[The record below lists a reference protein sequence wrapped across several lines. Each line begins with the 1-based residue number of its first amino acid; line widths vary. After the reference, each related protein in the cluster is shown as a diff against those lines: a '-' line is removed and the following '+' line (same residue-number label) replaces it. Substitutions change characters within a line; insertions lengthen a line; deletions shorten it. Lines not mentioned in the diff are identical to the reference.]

1 MRRERFPLTTALIA
15 LILSVLVSFSSVM
28 CLRDAFTM
36 EVSRRALLTVCV
48 AASAVSLLTMLP
60 RRSWPWTLLVLG
72 LCALAALW
80 QREAVAQ
87 SARYVLW
94 CVTSQYAQAFSGFRI
109 VGEQAGSGLWLL
121 GALGVLLAWLTCWVV
136 AREGNALLVPLA
148 VAPVLVV
155 CLMIVDLAP
164 VLWLTLLTG
173 ALLVLIL
180 SHSVRE
186 RSTEDGGLLAWWL
199 VLPTV
204 ILISVITALWPPADY
219 SWPDWSDRIQ
229 ELTESKSVVQV
240 FQQTLLPERA
250 RWNRELRTVE
260 LSDVGPR
267 TLTGSPVLQ
276 YRSSSGIR
284 YLRGVSLGIYEDNTW
299 KAVASG
305 QFTGWDAEQLQTR
318 QAIGSEQ
325 LEIKSGLGTSPLY
338 TTYYCTAL
346 PEDGLAV
353 DDAYV
358 RNGTQALTYES
369 RYTTGY
375 VGAEDQSYAAFVR
388 ETYTQV
394 PEELRQEL
402 EAFLAENGL
411 LGTDAAEIANFL
423 KGYGT
428 YDLDTPSIPS
438 GTDFVLY
445 FLRESRRGYCVH
457 FASAAAMLLR
467 ANGIPA
473 RYVTGYSVRG
483 EAGLWNQVTS
493 DDAHAWVEYYVAE
506 AGWQPLEPTP
516 AAQQTQEAEPAPEE
530 PVRET
535 AGQTQPDETPQPE
548 PEPPAQTDKEPA
560 QPVPTPQRRTLPK
573 GLLWLLTVP
582 GLLLLLALRRW
593 LGLRY
598 RAKRCSKGHPNR
610 RALTWWRWLSQL
622 TAAQGGTVS
631 EELLSLAEKARFS
644 QHTLT
649 EEELALLRQAVE
661 AQIALLRQ
669 RPLRTRLWHQY
680 GLVLY

>member
-1 MRRERFPLTTALIA
+1 MRRERLPLTTALIA

-28 CLRDAFTM
+28 CLRDAFSM
-36 EVSRRALLTVCV
+36 EVSRKALLAVCLV
-48 AASAVSLLTMLP
+48 ASSFALLAMLP
-60 RRSWPWTLLVLG
+60 RRSWPWTLLVFG

-80 QREAVAQ
+80 QWETVAR

-94 CVTSQYAQAFSGFRI
+94 CVTTQYAKAFSGFRV
-109 VGEQAGSGLWLL
+109 VGEQIGSGLWILSGIGL
-121 GALGVLLAWLTCWVV
+121 LLAWLTTWVV

-204 ILISVITALWPPADY
+204 ILISAITVLWPPADY
-219 SWPDWSDRIQ
+219 SWPDWSEQIQ
-229 ELTESKSVVQV
+229 KLTESKSVIQV
-240 FQQTLLPERA
+240 FQQAILPERA
-250 RWNRELRTVE
+250 RWNRELKSVD
-260 LSDVGPR
+260 LSHVGPR
-267 TLTGSPVLQ
+267 TLTGSPVLE

-299 KAVASG
+299 KAVASE
-305 QFTGWDAEQLQTR
+305 QFTSWDAEKLQTR
-318 QAIGSEQ
+318 RATGAEW
-325 LEIKSGLGTSPLY
+325 LEIESGLGTSQLY
-338 TTYYCTAL
+338 TAYYCTEL

-358 RNGTQALTYES
+358 RNGTQTLHYKSA
-369 RYTTGY
+369 YTTQYTGS
-375 VGAEDQSYAAFVR
+375 EDRTYAAFVR
-388 ETYTQV
+388 ETYTQI

-402 EAFLAENGL
+402 TVFLEENSLLGSDAAALAAFLR
-411 LGTDAAEIANFL
+411 
-423 KGYGT
+423 GYGT

-438 GTDFVLY
+438 GKDFVLY
-445 FLRESRRGYCVH
+445 FLQESRRGYCVH
-457 FASAAAMLLR
+457 FASAAVMLLR

-473 RYVTGYSVRG
+473 RYVTGYSVQG
-483 EAGLWNQVTS
+483 AAGQWNQVTS
-493 DDAHAWVEYYVAE
+493 DDAHAWVEYYLDG
-506 AGWQPLEPTP
+506 AGWQPLDPTP
-516 AAQQTQEAEPAPEE
+516 VAQESREPEQQGQQTPTQE
-530 PVRET
+530 
-535 AGQTQPDETPQPE
+535 TQPNETPQPE
-548 PEPPAQTDKEPA
+548 QEQEE
-560 QPVPTPQRRTLPK
+560 PTPVEAEPTASTPSPQQKALPK
-573 GLLWLLTVP
+573 GLLWLPVLP
-582 GLLLLLALRRW
+582 GLLLLLTLRRQ

-598 RAKRCSKGHPNR
+598 REKRCRKGHPNR
-610 RALTWWRWLSQL
+610 RALTCWRWLVQL
-622 TAAQGGTVS
+622 TKAQGGAVP
-631 EELLSLAEKARFS
+631 EELLCLAEKARFS

-649 EEELALLRQAVE
+649 EEELARLRQAVDD
-661 AQIALLRQ
+661 QIALLRQ
-669 RPLRTRLWHQY
+669 RPLSTRLWHQY